1 MRSLFYLVPAV
12 VLLAVAACD
21 YEPDSSLLIH
31 DEPAAAGPEASRF
44 DPDKCGTVAGRVVWS
59 GPLPVTPPF
68 IYGVPNADH
77 SFTMQTIPNPNRPAI
92 DETSRAMA
100 GVVVFLRGV
109 NPAAAKPWDLPPIR
123 IEMKDRGIAV
133 IQGEREGRVGFVRR
147 GDSATMVSVEPAY
160 HVLRV
165 RGAANFSL
173 AFPDENQP
181 LTRAFN
187 KPGRVELSSGAGYY
201 WASADLFV
209 VEHPYYAVTDREGR
223 FRFDQVPAGPVE
235 VSAWLPG
242 WEAIQRDREPETG
255 LISRQWYSAP
265 LERSSSVEVKTES
278 VAEASFTF
286 RK

>member
-1 MRSLFYLVPAV
+1 
-12 VLLAVAACD
+12 
-21 YEPDSSLLIH
+21 
-31 DEPAAAGPEASRF
+31 
-44 DPDKCGTVAGRVVWS
+44 
-59 GPLPVTPPF
+59 
-68 IYGVPNADH
+68 
-77 SFTMQTIPNPNRPAI
+77 
-92 DETSRAMA
+92 
-100 GVVVFLRGV
+100 V

-223 FRFDQVPAGPVE
+223 FRFDQVPAGAVE
-235 VSAWLPG
+235 VAAWLPG
-242 WEAIQRDREPETG
+242 WEATQRDREPETG

-278 VAEASFTF
+278 IAEASFTF